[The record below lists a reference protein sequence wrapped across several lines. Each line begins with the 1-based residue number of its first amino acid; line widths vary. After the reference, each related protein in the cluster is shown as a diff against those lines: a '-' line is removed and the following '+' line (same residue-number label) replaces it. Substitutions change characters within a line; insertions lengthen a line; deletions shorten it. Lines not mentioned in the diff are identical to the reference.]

1 MVSVQKD
8 QRKFQELSL
17 HVLTDLKSQQN
28 DRVSQNELNA
38 DDVTKYPKNMIKYS
52 NYLLRSPKYEILRTP
67 STEQLLLKPTTMI
80 CWKLDPSASQT

>member
-38 DDVTKYPKNMIKYS
+38 DDVTKYPK
-52 NYLLRSPKYEILRTP
+52 L
-67 STEQLLLKPTTMI
+67 
-80 CWKLDPSASQT
+80 